1 MSNPVRLFAAL
12 SAADTVVC
20 DYFDVEVILAD
31 EERLL
36 KVPLGRD
43 ARPAVRVRDQ
53 DIELVNGACS
63 ICDIDGNDHELELK
77 MHRPMLHVDV
87 LPKLKQQDVTLRVTF
102 DPAVLVGGRP
112 IKPIKYP
119 ADWDWRGLLV
129 LRAEENVEVVWA
141 GPVEGAK

>member
-1 MSNPVRLFAAL
+1 MSNLVRLFAAL

-20 DYFDVEVILAD
+20 DGLKVFVTVAD
-31 EERLL
+31 EEYILDTS
-36 KVPLGRD
+36 LGK
-43 ARPAVRVRDQ
+43 AEVRVRDQ